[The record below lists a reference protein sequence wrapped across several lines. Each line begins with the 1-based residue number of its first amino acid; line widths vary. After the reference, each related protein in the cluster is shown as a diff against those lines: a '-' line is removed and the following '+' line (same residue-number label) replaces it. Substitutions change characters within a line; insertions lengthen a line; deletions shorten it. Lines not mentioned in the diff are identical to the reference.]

1 MEAAPFETVCSIK
14 SDCTF
19 FPIDLGVM
27 ILEPVI
33 SQDHFISEAW
43 YDVEQLLFMMIP
55 NPEVH
60 HSCFSEVPIGGAIP

>member
-1 MEAAPFETVCSIK
+1 MEAAPFKTVCSIEI
-14 SDCTF
+14 DCTF

-33 SQDHFISEAW
+33 SQDHLISQAW
-43 YDVEQLLFMMIP
+43 YNVEQLLFVMIP
-55 NPEVH
+55 NLEVN